1 MDSKVS
7 EVRLSSWIDLI
18 REANTSD
25 LPKKV
30 WCSEH
35 NITTRKFYYWQ
46 KKVRS
51 YFLENATL
59 FQHSVSSRDAKSPI
73 LSAQESAAKEEW
85 ARFYEIPEPTLLCPD
100 EANDTSPAL
109 IPGES
114 LTPSMMIRCG
124 SCQVYV
130 GNNVCADTLSTVL
143 KVIRNA

>member
-59 FQHSVSSRDAKSPI
+59 FQHSVSSGDAKSTI
-73 LSAQESAAKEEW
+73 LSVQDQAEKEEQ
-85 ARFYEIPEPTLLCPD
+85 ACFYEIPDSALLCPD
-100 EANDTSPAL
+100 EANNTSPAP
-109 IPGES
+109 ISGES
-114 LTPSMMIRCG
+114 LTPSMMIRHG
-124 SCQVYV
+124 SFQVYV
-130 GNNVCADTLSTVL
+130 ENNVCADTLSTVL
-143 KVIRNA
+143 KVIRDA

>member
-59 FQHSVSSRDAKSPI
+59 FQHSVSS
-73 LSAQESAAKEEW
+73 
-85 ARFYEIPEPTLLCPD
+85 
-100 EANDTSPAL
+100 PAL
-109 IPGES
+109 ISGES

-124 SCQVYV
+124 SYQVYV